1 MSWKEI
7 IQNKWLKLGF
17 WSLLYTAWVI
27 WLGNY
32 WWLLGLGVIFDHHI
46 TKKVKW
52 LFWKKEYAPG
62 EKRNF
67 WLDWLDAIIFAVV
80 VVTFINMFFFQAFKI
95 PSSSMESTLYTGDH
109 LFVSKLTYG
118 PRVPQTPLTIPFTHN
133 SAFGKESYST
143 LIQNKYRRLKGFRE
157 VRRGDI
163 VVFGFPNGDSVLTRR
178 PADDYYAWVRALGR
192 EQVIREYGPV
202 IVRPSDKKDHYVKR
216 CVAVAG
222 DTLEVKDGL
231 VWVNGKHEPDY
242 PGRQLTY
249 KVVTSGSRINQ
260 LKLEELGVNL
270 NELVFDSRLP
280 GYPMMP
286 LTEAMLEEVR
296 KIQTVVEIKPN
307 LERYPAAAQDAIV
320 FPYCKDWTCDYYG
333 PLWIPEKGATVA
345 LNAENLPLY
354 ERIIRDYEHNSLS
367 VEGTQI
373 LINGVPATTYTFQQD
388 YYFMMGDN
396 RHNSLDSRYWGF
408 VPEDHIVG
416 TPSIIWLSTDAS
428 KSFPK
433 SIRWKRFLKLVT
445 TQTSNN

>member
-7 IQNKWLKLGF
+7 IQNKWLKLGL
-17 WSLLYTAWVI
+17 WSLLYVAWVI

-32 WWLLGLGVIFDHHI
+32 WWLLGLIVLFDYFI

-62 EKRNF
+62 EKHNF

-80 VVTFINMFFFQAFKI
+80 VVTFINIFFFQAFKI

-118 PRVPQTPLTIPFTHN
+118 PRLPQTPLTIPFTHN
-133 SAFGKESYST
+133 RIFGSESYST

-163 VVFGFPNGDSVLTRR
+163 VVFGFPNGDTVLTRR

-192 EQVIREYGPV
+192 EETIAQFGPV
-202 IVRPSDKKDHYVKR
+202 IVRPADKKDHYVKR

-222 DTLEVKDGL
+222 DTLEIRDGL
-231 VWVNGKHEPDY
+231 VWVNGEKEADY

-249 KVVTSGSRINQ
+249 QVITSGSRINQ
-260 LKLEELGVNL
+260 LKLEELGLNL
-270 NELVFDSRLP
+270 SELYFDSRLP
-280 GYPMMP
+280 GYPHMP
-286 LTEAMLEEVR
+286 LTEEMLGKVKE
-296 KIQTVVEIKPN
+296 IQTVLDVTPS
-307 LERYPAAAQDAIV
+307 LEKYPATAEESAI
-320 FPYCKDWTCDYYG
+320 FPFSKPWTSDYFG
-333 PLWIPEKGATVA
+333 PLWIPAKGATVA
-345 LNAENLPLY
+345 LDTENLPLY
-354 ERIIRDYEHNSLS
+354 ERIIRDYEHNTLQ
-367 VEGTQI
+367 VEGESI
-373 LINGVPATTYTFQQD
+373 LINGESATEYTFQQD

-416 TPSIIWLSTDAS
+416 TPSIIWLSTDAN
-428 KSFPK
+428 KAFPK
-433 SIRWKRFLKLVT
+433 SIRWKRFLKLV
-445 TQTSNN
+445 